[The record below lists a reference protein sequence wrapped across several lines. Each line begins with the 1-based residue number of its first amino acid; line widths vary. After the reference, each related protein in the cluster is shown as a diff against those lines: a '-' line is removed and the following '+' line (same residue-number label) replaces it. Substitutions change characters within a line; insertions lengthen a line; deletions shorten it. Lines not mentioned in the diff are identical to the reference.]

1 MKKVDFLF
9 VYEVKARE
17 LENICLLK
25 YELERRGYTVVLI
38 NTWYYLKRKV
48 PNYKAS
54 VVVTFALYNNDTY
67 KFITTYV
74 KKISKIVN
82 MQWEQVGTT
91 SDEKSEK
98 SLFYIKDEAKK
109 AVHVCWGSKTKE
121 RLMQNCGIDEKKL
134 LLTGHISLDFL
145 RDDLVGYYKSKEEIL
160 KEYGIPAK
168 KKICLFISSFS
179 HVNLPDDIIGD
190 NTDLGYSLKEYIKLS
205 NYSQEKI
212 IEWITMVL
220 LKNRDVIFIYR
231 PHPAEANN
239 EKLVD
244 LAHRFDN
251 LFIISDLSIKQW
263 ILVSDVIY
271 TWYSTSLIEIFA
283 SKKSCYILRPLP
295 IPQDIDLA
303 IYKDAEFVTDFSSF
317 ESTLD
322 NNKLSFP
329 VKETVMTQYYL
340 IDKNTPA
347 YSKMCDGLIYVYK
360 NDYYLIPKSGDSQRL
375 SRIEKFRNRIYRS
388 FFNDLFYYISENTK
402 LNIPILNRRRQSNTN
417 GYRSYIDD
425 MTNRNYASENEI
437 NQIVGRIKTVL
448 E

>member
-48 PNYKAS
+48 PRYKAN

-67 KFITTYV
+67 KFITSYV
-74 KKISKIVN
+74 KKINKLVN
-82 MQWEQVGTT
+82 LQWEQVGTT

-98 SLFYIKDEAKK
+98 SLFYIKGEAKK
-109 AVHVCWGSKTKE
+109 AVHVCWGMKTKE

-134 LLTGHISLDFL
+134 MLTGHISLDFL
-145 RDDLVGYYKSKEEIL
+145 RDDLVSYYQSKEEIF
-160 KEYGIPAK
+160 KEFSIPAN

-179 HVNLPDDIIGD
+179 HVNLPDDIIG
-190 NTDLGYSLKEYIKLS
+190 TDTDIGYSLMEYIKLS
-205 NYSQEKI
+205 NKSQEKI
-212 IEWITMVL
+212 IEWITLVL
-220 LKNRDVIFIYR
+220 LKHRDIIFIYR

-244 LAHRFDN
+244 LAHMYDN
-251 LFIISDLSIKQW
+251 LFVISELSIKQW
-263 ILVSDVIY
+263 ILVSDVMY
-271 TWYSTSLIEIFA
+271 TWYSTSLAEIYA
-283 SKKSCYILRPLP
+283 SGKRCFILRPLP

-303 IYKDAEFVTDFSSF
+303 IYEGAEFVTDFSSF

-322 NNKLSFP
+322 NNEQSFP
-329 VKETVMTQYYL
+329 VQETVMTQYYY
-340 IDKNTPA
+340 IDRNTPA
-347 YSKMCDGLIYVYK
+347 YSKICDGLIDIYN
-360 NDYYLIPKSGDSQRL
+360 NDYFLIPESGEGQKL
-375 SRIEKFRNRIYRS
+375 SIKKRFKNRIYRS
-388 FFNDLFYYISENTK
+388 FINDYISYISENTRI
-402 LNIPILNRRRQSNTN
+402 NIPILNRRRQSKLN
-417 GYRSYIDD
+417 GYSAYIDD
-425 MTNRNYASENEI
+425 MTSRNYASENEI

-448 E
+448 K